1 MICKKIGGK
10 ESREKTKC
18 FSSSVSTPEILFL
31 CVSPFSQE
39 VRARSIAYSFLYF
52 QHIALGLAVSSCL
65 SCIAEQ
71 IEHVS
76 EKGRIPSHVELDK
89 HVQQTRKAHRVPD
102 FIGSTEMNKR

>member
-1 MICKKIGGK
+1 MICRKIGK
-10 ESREKTKC
+10 ESRGKTKC
-18 FSSSVSTPEILFL
+18 FSSSVSTAEILFL

-76 EKGRIPSHVELDK
+76 EKGRRIPSHVGLDK
-89 HVQQTRKAHRVPD
+89 HVHQMRKAHRVPD